1 MANKFLNIFEASTK
15 ADSIKREILRFYAL
29 NGDSCISEVGKD
41 MNLSIPTVTKFISE
55 LIEEG
60 YVLDFGKQDTNGGRK
75 PNIYGLN
82 PNAGYFV
89 GVDIRRHSLQIGA
102 FDFKG
107 DLMLSDS
114 NIEFKLENTPEALD
128 SLCKSITDFLSRNE
142 FHNEKIISI
151 AINMSG
157 RVNSST
163 GYSYSTFYFNEEPL
177 TEILEKKL
185 GHKVYIEND
194 SRSMCYGEY
203 MNGNVNHEKNVI
215 FINASWG
222 LGMGLI
228 LDGKLYYGHSGFSGE
243 FGHTPAFDN
252 EVFCHCGKKGCLETG
267 ASGSAMY
274 RLLMEKHK
282 EGFKSILS
290 KSIDTQQPI
299 RTEDLVNAV
308 NKEDMLMIDI
318 IEEVGTNLGKG
329 IASLINLFNP
339 ELVIIGGTLAQTDDY
354 ILLPIKSAVKKYSLN
369 QVSKDTKIK
378 RSKLGD
384 KSGMIGACLIA
395 RNRILGLL

>member
-1 MANKFLNIFEASTK
+1 MSELRAIIDASTK
-15 ADSIKREILRFYAL
+15 SDSIKREILRLFAIKG
-29 NGDSCISEVGKD
+29 NSSISEICKEL
-41 MNLSIPTVTKFISE
+41 NLSVPTINKFNIE
-55 LIEEG
+55 LIESG
-60 YVLDFGKQDTNGGRK
+60 YVLDFGKHDTAGGRK

-89 GVDIRRHSLQIGA
+89 GVDIKRHSLSIGA
-102 FDFKG
+102 FDFTG
-107 DLMLSDS
+107 NLIMSES
-114 NIEFKLENTPEALD
+114 NIEFKLENTPEALN
-128 SLCKSITDFLSRNE
+128 SLCKSINE
-142 FHNEKIISI
+142 FITRNNLNDDRIISI

-157 RVNSST
+157 RVNSAT

-177 TEILEKKL
+177 TDMLERKL

-203 MNGNVNHEKNVI
+203 MNGCITHEKNVI
-215 FINASWG
+215 FINVSWG

-243 FGHTPAFDN
+243 LGHIESFKN

-274 RLLMEKHK
+274 RILLERHK
-282 EGFKSILS
+282 EGVKSILS
-290 KSIDTQQPI
+290 NAIDEGASI

-318 IEEVGTNLGKG
+318 VEEIGTNLGKG

-369 QVSKDTKIK
+369 LVSKDTQIK
-378 RSKLGD
+378 LSKLGD

>member
-1 MANKFLNIFEASTK
+1 
-15 ADSIKREILRFYAL
+15 KREILRLFAIKG
-29 NGDSCISEVGKD
+29 NSSISEICKEL
-41 MNLSIPTVTKFISE
+41 NLSVPTINKFNIE
-55 LIEEG
+55 LIESG
-60 YVLDFGKQDTNGGRK
+60 YVLDFGKHDTAGGRK

-89 GVDIRRHSLQIGA
+89 GVDIKRHSLSIGA
-102 FDFKG
+102 FDFTG
-107 DLMLSDS
+107 NLIMSES
-114 NIEFKLENTPEALD
+114 NIEFKLENTPEALN
-128 SLCKSITDFLSRNE
+128 SLCKSINE
-142 FHNEKIISI
+142 FITRNNLNDDRIISI

-157 RVNSST
+157 RVNSAT

-177 TEILEKKL
+177 TDMLERKL

-203 MNGNVNHEKNVI
+203 MNGCITHEKNVI
-215 FINASWG
+215 FINVSWG

-243 FGHTPAFDN
+243 LGHIESFKN

-274 RLLMEKHK
+274 RILLERHK
-282 EGFKSILS
+282 EGVKSILS
-290 KSIDTQQPI
+290 NAIDEGASI

-318 IEEVGTNLGKG
+318 VEEIGTNLGKG

-369 QVSKDTKIK
+369 LVSKDTQIK
-378 RSKLGD
+378 LSKLGD

>member
-1 MANKFLNIFEASTK
+1 MMNKFRHIIDASTK
-15 ADSIKREILRFYAL
+15 SDSIKREILRLFA
-29 NGDSCISEVGKD
+29 ISGKSSISD
-41 MNLSIPTVTKFISE
+41 ISKELTLSVPTITKFNAE
-55 LIEEG
+55 LIDDG
-60 YVLDFGKQDTNGGRK
+60 YVIDFGKHDTAGGRK

-82 PNAGYFV
+82 PNAGYFI
-89 GVDIRRHSLQIGA
+89 GVDIKRHSLSIGA
-102 FDFKG
+102 FDFTG
-107 DLMLSDS
+107 NLILSDS
-114 NIEFKLENTPEALD
+114 NIQFKLENTPLALD
-128 SLCKSITDFLSRNE
+128 NLCKSINE
-142 FHNEKIISI
+142 FILRHEFENSKIISI
-151 AINMSG
+151 AINMTG

-163 GYSYSTFYFNEEPL
+163 GYSYSTFNFNEEPL
-177 TEILEKKL
+177 TEILERKL

-203 MNGNVNHEKNVI
+203 INGCITHEKNVI

-243 FGHTPAFDN
+243 LGHIEFFKN
-252 EVFCHCGKKGCLETG
+252 EIFCHCGKKGCLETG

-274 RLLMEKHK
+274 RMLIERNK
-282 EGFKSILS
+282 EGVKSILS
-290 KSIDTQQPI
+290 KSIEEGVSI

-318 IEEVGTNLGKG
+318 IEEVGTNLGRG

-339 ELVIIGGTLAQTDDY
+339 ELVIIGGTLAQTEDY

-369 QVSKDTKIK
+369 LVNKDTQIK
-378 RSKLGD
+378 LSKLGD